1 MTWTLFSR
9 SIVPNRSLLADPLH
23 VTLHRD
29 LAHEG
34 DLAVLDQD
42 QTGAVGGAMVLVGI
56 GERRGDAPRV
66 PLLEALE
73 RVLHALAGRIRPG
86 PLDGL
91 GGHEGPQP
99 APHVR
104 RS

>member
-9 SIVPNRSLLADPLH
+9 SIVPKRVLLTDPLH
-23 VTLHRD
+23 VALHRH

-34 DLAVLDQD
+34 DLAGLDQP
-42 QTGAVGGAMVLVGI
+42 QAGAVGGAMVLVGVRE
-56 GERRGDAPRV
+56 GRGDAPRV

-73 RVLHALAGRIRPG
+73 RVLHALAGRVGPG

-91 GGHEGPQP
+91 GGHEGPQ
-99 APHVR
+99 
-104 RS
+104 